1 MKFVRV
7 TFSTNPTILATIRH
21 MFITKNRK
29 LKLKVIRRKSK
40 QNPHC
45 SDTEIDNR
53 KKKSKF
59 KGYFLPFDNR
69 KKIYGISN

>member
-40 QNPHC
+40 KKTLIVQIRE
-45 SDTEIDNR
+45 STTEKKNR
-53 KKKSKF
+53 SLK
-59 KGYFLPFDNR
+59 
-69 KKIYGISN
+69 GISYRSITEKNLWNF